1 MAVASGHIIKT
12 FVPQEQGVCCV
23 RVVRAMFFPRS
34 MNGRRILKACIYI
47 YIIIY
52 IYIRVHIFQID
63 KRLEILSSALDIR
76 ARSPVST
83 LDIDEVS
90 PELEETYI
98 KASGTLLISPEKF
111 LQLQISIS

>member
-1 MAVASGHIIKT
+1 
-12 FVPQEQGVCCV
+12 
-23 RVVRAMFFPRS
+23 
-34 MNGRRILKACIYI
+34 MNGRRRIEGVYIYLHYNIYI
-47 YIIIY
+47 
-52 IYIRVHIFQID
+52 HIFQID